1 MFTFRLLKGF
11 VVLAWILAA
20 STALGQ
26 TQTGSIEGRVNDKT
40 GAVLP
45 GVSVTLA
52 SPVLLTAQVRATDQ
66 SGRYVFVNL
75 VPGTYTLTFELS
87 GFQKLVREGLIV
99 SVAKTITIDVTLEV
113 AGVQEAVTVT
123 GATPEVDLTST
134 NVATN
139 LDQGLLQ
146 EVPTS
151 RDVWSIL
158 QTQAPAVVLDRE
170 DVGGSEGGLQAVFSV
185 RGTTWHQNT
194 YSMNG
199 VNVTDPAA
207 TGATDFY
214 FDYDSFEEIN
224 ISTGS
229 HSAEVATPGVYLN
242 LVAKTGTDNFRGGA
256 AYYYENSSLV
266 SDNIDQELRDAGVSR
281 GSSINLFSD
290 FTAQFGGPI
299 AKDKLRFYTNWR
311 DWRIHRN
318 VVNVTISENT
328 DLFSGLGNVTWQ
340 LNPKN
345 QITALYT
352 VQTYLK
358 PHRNISATVQPEAS
372 WIEDDVFTIA
382 QGTWTSTV
390 NDKNLLNARVSYAR
404 ISFPLSPQPEAT
416 EAANIDLGT
425 GVWSRAA
432 PLYYD
437 PAQIRD
443 RLSINGAWTRFV
455 SGWGGNHDFKLG
467 AEYQTAGDENVF
479 SLIRDVV
486 TYTVNGVPASVELY
500 NTPVENNKQHF
511 YEVNFFAQDSWKP
524 NDQTTVNLGLRFS
537 ATRGYL
543 PEQGSPAG
551 AFFPARDF
559 PRQDILSW
567 NTFAPRLG
575 VIYDLKGN
583 GNHAAK
589 VSYGRY
595 YHAVSTGFIGSP
607 NNNGLGARGH
617 VWNDNGDRIFQVGE
631 QGALLYQFGGS
642 TNTVDPDLKQPYT
655 DEFIVGMDNEL
666 PFHNIRLSV
675 NFTYRRKTDLI
686 GFVNAGVP
694 DSGYFPVTAIDPGRD
709 GVTGTTDDRPIQ
721 VFNLRPEFAGRDR
734 LVETNPE
741 GFDGDYKGVEI
752 VAQKRF
758 ARGWQFLAS
767 YAVGKSTLERTSI
780 TNSQFGGE
788 EEGAGGVG
796 FGFGTSAYTTPNSG
810 INNSGESDF
819 YDRTHI
825 VKLVASYQIPKI
837 DVNLAGVFK
846 SQTGTP
852 YARILT
858 LTQDANGNPFNQGTI
873 SIFAE
878 PRGTFRFPTIRAF
891 DLRLSKFF
899 DVRKHRFEFIV
910 DFFNLTNANV
920 VTDLNVNSG
929 AVFQDPTNV
938 YGPRVV
944 RFGGRWLF

>member
-1 MFTFRLLKGF
+1 L
-11 VVLAWILAA
+11 
-20 STALGQ
+20 S
-26 TQTGSIEGRVNDKT
+26 
-40 GAVLP
+40 
-45 GVSVTLA
+45 
-52 SPVLLTAQVRATDQ
+52 SPVLLSPQTRTTD
-66 SGRYVFVNL
+66 SAGRYVFVNL
-75 VPGTYTLTFELS
+75 VPGTYALAFELS
-87 GFQKLVREGLIV
+87 GFQRILREQLVV
-99 SVAKTITIDVTLEV
+99 SVGRTVTLDVVLGV
-113 AGVQEAVTVT
+113 AGVSEAVTVV
-123 GATPEVDLTST
+123 GATPAVDVSST
-134 NVATN
+134 KVATN

-214 FDYDSFEEIN
+214 FDYDSFEEIE

-242 LVAKTGTDNFRGGA
+242 LVAKTGTDSYHGGA

-266 SDNIDQELRDAGVSR
+266 SDNIDQELTDAGVTR

-290 FTAQFGGPI
+290 FTAQLGGPI
-299 AKDKLRFYTNWR
+299 VKDKVRFYTNWR

-318 VVNVTISENT
+318 VVNVDISENT
-328 DLFSGLGNVTWQ
+328 DLFSGLGNIAWQ
-340 LNPKN
+340 VNPQN
-345 QITALYT
+345 QITGLYT

-358 PHRNISATVQPEAS
+358 PNRNISATVPAESS
-372 WIEDDVFTIA
+372 WIEDDVFTIV
-382 QGTWTSTV
+382 QGTWNSTISD
-390 NDKNLLNARVSYAR
+390 NNLLNARVSYSR
-404 ISFPLSPQPEAT
+404 ITFPLGPQPGLT
-416 EAANIDLGT
+416 DAANYDLGT
-425 GVWSRAA
+425 GVTSRAA
-432 PLYYD
+432 TLYYD

-455 SGWGGNHDFKLG
+455 SDWGGSHDMKVG

-479 SLIRDVV
+479 DLINDVV
-486 TYTVNGVPASVELY
+486 TYTVNGVPNSVELY
-500 NTPVENNKQHF
+500 NTPVVDNKQHF
-511 YEVNFFAQDSWKP
+511 YEVNFFAQDSWRPTDK
-524 NDQTTVNLGLRFS
+524 TTVNLGLRFA

-543 PEQGSPAG
+543 PAQGSPAG

-567 NTFAPRLG
+567 NKLAPRLG
-575 VIYDLKGN
+575 LVYDLKGD
-583 GNHAAK
+583 GKHAAK
-589 VSYGRY
+589 IAYGRY
-595 YHAVSTGFIGSP
+595 HHVVSTGFIGSP
-607 NNNGLGARGH
+607 NNNGLGARGQ
-617 VWNDNGDRIFQVGE
+617 VWNDRNGDTFFQVGE
-631 QGALLYQFGGS
+631 EGALLYQFGGS
-642 TNTVDPDLKQPYT
+642 TNTVDPDLTQPHT

-666 PFHNIRLSV
+666 PFHDLRLSV
-675 NFTYRRKTDLI
+675 NFSYRKKTDLI
-686 GFVNAGVP
+686 AFVDEGLP
-694 DSGYFPVTAIDPGRD
+694 DSAYFPVNAIDPGRD
-709 GVTGTTDDRPIQ
+709 GATGTSDDQTIQ
-721 VFNLRPEFAGRDR
+721 VFNLSPEFAGQNH
-734 LVETNPE
+734 LVETNPA
-741 GFDGDYKGVEI
+741 GFDGDYKGLEI

-758 ARGWQFLAS
+758 SGGWQFLGS

-780 TNSQFGGE
+780 TNSAFGGE

-796 FGFGTSAYTTPNSG
+796 FGAGTGAYVTPNSG
-810 INNSGESDF
+810 INNHGESDF

-825 VKLVASYQIPKI
+825 VKLVGSYQLPKI
-837 DVNLAGVFK
+837 EVNVAGVFK

-852 YARILT
+852 YGRILALST
-858 LTQDANGNPFNQGTI
+858 DANGNSFNQGTV

-891 DLRLSKFF
+891 DLRVSKFVVF
-899 DVRKHRFEFIV
+899 GSQRIEFIM
-910 DFFNLTNANV
+910 DIFNLTNANV
-920 VTDLNVNSG
+920 VTDFNVNSG
-929 AVFQDPTNV
+929 GVFQDPTNV

>member
-1 MFTFRLLKGF
+1 MKRLRSLSTYAVFALVIAG
-11 VVLAWILAA
+11 AA
-20 STALGQ
+20 AEGQ
-26 TQTGSIEGRVNDKT
+26 QTGTIEGRVNDSS
-40 GAVLP
+40 GAMVP
-45 GVSVTLA
+45 GVTVTLE
-52 SPVLLTAQVRATDQ
+52 SPALLTPQVRTTDQ
-66 SGRYVFVNL
+66 GGRYVFVNL
-75 VPGTYTLTFELS
+75 APGTYKLAFDLASFQSLT
-87 GFQKLVREGLIV
+87 REGLVV
-99 SVAKTITIDVTLEV
+99 SVGRTITIDVTMEV
-113 AGVQEAVTVT
+113 AGVAEAVTVV

-134 NVATN
+134 KVATT

-214 FDYDSFEEIN
+214 FDYDSFEEIE

-242 LVAKTGTDNFRGGA
+242 LVAKSGTDTFRGGA

-266 SDNIDQELRDAGVSR
+266 SDNIDQELTDAGVSR

-290 FTAQFGGPI
+290 FTAQLGGPI
-299 AKDKLRFYTNWR
+299 IKDKLRFYTNWR

-318 VVNVTISENT
+318 VVNVEISENT

-340 LNPKN
+340 VNPRN
-345 QITALYT
+345 QITGLYT

-358 PHRNISATVQPEAS
+358 PHRNVSATVEPEAS
-372 WIEDDVFTIA
+372 WIEDDVFSIV
-382 QGTWTSTV
+382 QGTWTSTINDNNLV
-390 NDKNLLNARVSYAR
+390 NGRVSYSR
-404 ISFPLSPQPEAT
+404 ISFPLAPQPEAT
-416 EAANIDLGT
+416 QAANIDLGT

-443 RLSINGAWTRFV
+443 RLSINGSWTRFI
-455 SGWGGNHDFKLG
+455 SGSGGSHDLKVG

-479 SLIRDVV
+479 DLINDVV
-486 TYTVNGVPASVELY
+486 TYTISGAPTSVELY

-511 YEVNFFAQDSWKP
+511 HEINLFAQDSWRP
-524 NDQTTVNLGLRFS
+524 NDKMTVNLGLRFG

-551 AFFPARDF
+551 AFFPAREF
-559 PRQDILSW
+559 PHQDILSW

-575 VIYDLKGN
+575 LVYDVKGD
-583 GNHAAK
+583 GKHAAK
-589 VSYGRY
+589 VAYGRY
-595 YHAVSTGFIGSP
+595 NHAVSTGFIGSP
-607 NNNGLGARGH
+607 NNNGLGGRGH
-617 VWNDNGDRIFQVGE
+617 VWNDLNGDTLFQVGE
-631 QGALLYQFGGS
+631 EGALLYQFGGS
-642 TNTVDPDLKQPYT
+642 TNTVDPDLGQPYT
-655 DEFIVGMDNEL
+655 DEFIVGMDNEI
-666 PFHNIRLSV
+666 FEDTRLSV
-675 NFTYRRKTDLI
+675 NFTYRRKTNLI
-686 GFVNAGVP
+686 AFVDQGVP
-694 DSGYFPVTAIDPGRD
+694 DSAYDLVDAIDPGRD
-709 GVTGTTDDRPIQ
+709 GVTGTSDDARIQ
-721 VFNLRPEFAGRDR
+721 VFNMRPQFAGQNR
-734 LVETNPE
+734 LFETNPD
-741 GFDGDYKGVEI
+741 GFDGDYKGLEI

-758 ARGWQFLAS
+758 SNRWQFLGS
-767 YAVGKSTLERTSI
+767 YAVGKSTLERTAV

-796 FGFGTSAYTTPNSG
+796 FGQGASAYTTPNSG
-810 INNSGESDF
+810 INQNGESDF

-825 VKLVASYQIPKI
+825 LKLVASYQLPRI
-837 DVNLAGVFK
+837 DVNIAGVFK

-852 YARILT
+852 YGRILALST
-858 LTQDANGNPFNQGTI
+858 DASGRAFNQGTVQ
-873 SIFAE
+873 IFAE

-899 DVRKHRFEFIV
+899 NFDRHRFEFIV
-910 DFFNLTNANV
+910 DIFNLTNANV
-920 VTDLNVNSG
+920 VTDFNVNTG
-929 AVFQDPTNV
+929 GVFQDPTNV

>member
-1 MFTFRLLKGF
+1 MRSLKFRASLALF
-11 VVLAWILAA
+11 ALVLAAA
-20 STALGQ
+20 TAWAQ
-26 TQTGSIEGRVNDKT
+26 QTGSIEGRVNDKT
-40 GAVLP
+40 GAILP
-45 GVSVTLA
+45 GVTVTLT
-52 SPVLLTAQVRATDQ
+52 SPVLLSPQTRATDPG
-66 SGRYVFVNL
+66 GRYVFVNL
-75 VPGTYTLTFELS
+75 VPGTYALSFELA

-99 SVAKTITIDVTLEV
+99 LVGKTITIDVVLEV

-123 GATPEVDLTST
+123 GATPEVDLSST
-134 NVATN
+134 KVATN
-139 LDQGLLQ
+139 LDQNLLQ

-158 QTQAPAVVLDRE
+158 QTQAPGVVLNRE

-214 FDYDSFEEIN
+214 FDYDSFEEIE
-224 ISTGS
+224 ISSGS
-229 HSAEVATPGVYLN
+229 HLAEVATPGVYLN
-242 LVAKTGTDNFRGGA
+242 LVAKTGTDTFRGGA

-266 SDNIDQELRDAGVSR
+266 SNNIDQELTDAGVSR

-290 FTAQFGGPI
+290 FTAQLGGPI
-299 AKDKLRFYTNWR
+299 VKDKVRFYTNWR

-318 VVNVTISENT
+318 VVNVDILENT

-340 LNPKN
+340 VNPKN
-345 QITALYT
+345 QITGLYT

-382 QGTWTSTV
+382 QGTWTSTI
-390 NDKNLLNARVSYAR
+390 NDTNLLNARVSYAR

-416 EAANIDLGT
+416 QAANIDLGT

-455 SGWGGNHDFKLG
+455 SGWGGNHDIKFG

-479 SLIRDVV
+479 DLINDVV
-486 TYTVNGVPASVELY
+486 TYTVSGAPASVELY
-500 NTPVENNKQHF
+500 NTPVQNNKQHF
-511 YEVNFFAQDSWKP
+511 YEVNFFAQDSWRP
-524 NDQTTVNLGLRFS
+524 NPKTTVNLGLRFS

-543 PEQGSPAG
+543 PEQGSAAG
-551 AFFPARDF
+551 AFFPAREF
-559 PRQDILSW
+559 SRQDILSW
-567 NTFAPRLG
+567 NTLAPRLG
-575 VIYDLKGN
+575 LVYDLKGD

-589 VSYGRY
+589 VAYGRY

-607 NNNGLGARGH
+607 NNNGLGGRGH
-617 VWNDNGDRIFQVGE
+617 VWNDGNRDTIFQVGE
-631 QGALLYQFGGS
+631 EGALLYQFGGS
-642 TNTVDPDLKQPYT
+642 TNTVDPDLGQPYT
-655 DEFIVGMDNEL
+655 DEFVVGMDNEL
-666 PFHNIRLSV
+666 PFHHVRLSV
-675 NFTYRRKTDLI
+675 NFTYRKKTNLI
-686 GFVNAGVP
+686 AFIDQGVP
-694 DSGYFPVTAIDPGRD
+694 DSAYFPVTAIDPGRD
-709 GVTGTTDDRPIQ
+709 GVTGTSDDQRIQ
-721 VFNLRPEFAGRDR
+721 VFNLKPEFAGQNR
-734 LVETNPE
+734 LFETNPD
-741 GFDGDYKGVEI
+741 GFDGDYKGLEI

-758 ARGWQFLAS
+758 GSGWQFLAS

-780 TNSQFGGE
+780 TNSEFGGE

-796 FGFGTSAYTTPNSG
+796 FGFGPSAYTTPNSG
-810 INNSGESDF
+810 INNHGESDF

-825 VKLVASYQIPKI
+825 VKLVASYQLPKI

-852 YARILT
+852 YARILA
-858 LTQDANGNPFNQGTI
+858 LTQDANGTAFNQGPIT
-873 SIFAE
+873 IFAE
-878 PRGTFRFPTIRAF
+878 PRGTFRFPSIRAF

-899 DVRKHRFEFIV
+899 DYRKHRFEFIM
-910 DFFNLTNANV
+910 DIFNLTNANV
-920 VTDLNVNSG
+920 VTDFNVNSG